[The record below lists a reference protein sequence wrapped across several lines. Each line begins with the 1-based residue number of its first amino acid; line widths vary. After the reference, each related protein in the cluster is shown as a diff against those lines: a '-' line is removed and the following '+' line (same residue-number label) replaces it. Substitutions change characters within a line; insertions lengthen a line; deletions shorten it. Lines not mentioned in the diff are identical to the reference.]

1 MKKWTEF
8 KKKENK
14 LLNKKRSRLSIR
26 STMEKKR
33 RF

>member
-14 LLNKKRSRLSIR
+14 LLSKKRNRLSIR